1 MSCELCRI
9 RPAKYRV
16 KTGMGTA
23 ELCDDCHQ
31 RYLYLLGIGEID
43 SLGDMFDMYMF
54 DDYNPITAYIQR
66 KSIVCPN
73 CGWSID
79 DVVEEYK
86 LGCSNCYDYF
96 SDKVGEYF
104 TKLQGEEYK
113 GKYFGYEGKSK
124 GRRLSQMTVKDI
136 PFLKIKLNEAL
147 ERGEKEKAGAIE
159 RRIAQLQGGKI

>member
-1 MSCELCRI
+1 
-9 RPAKYRV
+9 
-16 KTGMGTA
+16 
-23 ELCDDCHQ
+23 
-31 RYLYLLGIGEID
+31 
-43 SLGDMFDMYMF
+43 MYMF

-86 LGCSNCYDYF
+86 LGCSKCYDYF

-136 PFLKIKLNEAL
+136 PFLKIKLKEEL